1 MLGSLRTFAART
13 SFSPTSTATLTALAL
28 LAGSA
33 NAADFAMPMK
43 APPPLLVFSWTGFYI
58 GADIGYAWGKDTTT
72 EYLTSTN
79 TLASIRPAR

>member
-13 SFSPTSTATLTALAL
+13 SLSRTSTATLTALAL

-58 GADIGYAWGKDTTT
+58 GADVGYA
-72 EYLTSTN
+72 
-79 TLASIRPAR
+79 